1 MSTNVSHEYL
11 NAEKQFEEATSDEQR
26 LIALNEMFRTVPK
39 HKGTENM
46 RAGITL
52 KIKKLKEKIKD
63 TERQAK
69 KKSSQYS
76 IKKGG
81 EAQIVLFGTPNS
93 GKSTLINALT
103 NADLKVAPYAF
114 TTTTPQQGMMSYK
127 KALVQLVELPAI
139 IEGYAEGKVD
149 GRTFLSIA
157 RTADALIFVLNGQS
171 MNEDFDLIVR
181 ELTKAQIK
189 INKEKPKIK
198 LIRSGYKGINVT
210 GKKFLQ
216 VSLDELEKFFKSQG
230 IYNASIILE
239 EKADLSKFIEA
250 LDKSISYQKV
260 VAIVNSKGKDIDVQK
275 LNELKKKIPVLVFN
289 GKNVDEIKEKMFE
302 MLELI
307 LVFTKRPREKVAE
320 KPLALKNGSIVD
332 DLLKEIH
339 KDFDT
344 SFKHALVINKKT
356 GKKIKVGREY
366 EPKNM
371 DIIEIYA

>member
-1 MSTNVSHEYL
+1 
-11 NAEKQFEEATSDEQR
+11 
-26 LIALNEMFRTVPK
+26 
-39 HKGTENM
+39 
-46 RAGITL
+46 
-52 KIKKLKEKIKD
+52 
-63 TERQAK
+63 
-69 KKSSQYS
+69 
-76 IKKGG
+76 
-81 EAQIVLFGTPNS
+81 
-93 GKSTLINALT
+93 
-103 NADLKVAPYAF
+103 
-114 TTTTPQQGMMSYK
+114 MMSYK

-171 MNEDFDLIVR
+171 MNEDFDLLVR

-198 LIRSGYKGINVT
+198 LIRSGYRGINVT

-216 VSLDELEKFFKSQG
+216 MSLAELENFFKSQG

-239 EKADLSKFIEA
+239 EKADLSKFVEA

-260 VAIVNSKGKDIDVQK
+260 VAIVNSKGKPIDEHK
-275 LNELKKKIPVLVFN
+275 LSELKKKVPVLVFN
-289 GKNVDEIKEKMFE
+289 GKNTDEIKEKMFE

-320 KPLALKNGSIVD
+320 KPLALKKGSIVD